1 MKLRKAGEVWFD
13 SARIEGLACC
23 SKEPEKYPA
32 QPKGGMS
39 HGSKKTMLPMR

>member
-13 SARIEGLACC
+13 SAQQQGCGC